1 MLNDRLYKLK
11 ELLQSRPGIGMQDL
25 MNEMEVA
32 KATVKRD
39 IEALRDR
46 FDTPIVFDRFHGG
59 YRIEAVKVDPSR
71 RAVKRTEL
79 PGLWFSSDEAF
90 ALLTAQQLLTT
101 IEPGMLGPKLKP
113 LNICSSNGA
122 MGCSARSGSSSGFG
136 RKGFT
141 TDMSRPIACICRR
154 GTTRTRKPRP
164 PTMSG

>member
-46 FDTPIVFDRFHGG
+46 FDTPIVFDRFRGG
-59 YRIEAVKVDPSR
+59 YRIEAVKVDPCR

-113 LNICSSNGA
+113 LTDKLN
-122 MGCSARSGSSSGFG
+122 RLLESSGHPVDAVF
-136 RKGFT
+136 
-141 TDMSRPIACICRR
+141 SQLARR
-154 GTTRTRKPRP
+154 SSFRDRVVAGQ
-164 PTMSG
+164 